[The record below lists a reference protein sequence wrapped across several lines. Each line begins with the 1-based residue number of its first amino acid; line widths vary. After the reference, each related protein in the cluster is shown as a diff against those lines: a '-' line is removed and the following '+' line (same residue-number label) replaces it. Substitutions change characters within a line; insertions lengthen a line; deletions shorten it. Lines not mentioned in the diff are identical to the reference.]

1 MCTVIVKLKAE
12 KFCQRYVTTPHEV
25 SDSLSLFH
33 LFVEWRTGVL
43 LESRVEDAWG
53 RQAGTV

>member
-12 KFCQRYVTTPHEV
+12 KFCQQYVTTPREV